1 MSNKSSTDA
10 DISLLRQSISHL
22 DNVLSSLESLAK
34 SKPWSKLGYFDAT
47 QHDNIEHLYFRF
59 LVSRGVLVS
68 LALPQGNNST
78 DNSLQNALEKA
89 ESSFSS
95 DEEGTLTDNASHHT
109 LRTKIILSSALALFV
124 YEGRFIKCFLHD
136 EVAIN
141 KLNQQFYRSDIQA
154 DTYNTL
160 KLECTDSSNDGRLQS
175 LASAYNMLYCNEE
188 ESIEVTTDSTIQT
201 EALASLTDSLVKQT
215 NELLQDLYV
224 SKQNVAI
231 KFKNKLQ
238 HAPIGNVAR
247 TAKRNTKAL
256 LTETRACTFKGVS
269 RLKSPVAHLIRFSI
283 EQKKEILASLQP
295 GDLIFTYTAGY
306 MSDVFI
312 PGAFKHGITY
322 VGSPEDREEA
332 GLTADYVASIY
343 DSLPAGEVETL
354 LEHFKTSKVPSLMT
368 GNTNLDANVIE
379 SVAEGV
385 IFNNLS
391 LLMDTH
397 VNRLVVLRPNITKE
411 ERTDALISIFKFLG
425 AMYDFG
431 FNFADN
437 SSVVCTEVQY
447 HAFSGKGDISFELT
461 KRAGNPTLSADDIVN
476 YYLKKKGSF
485 DFVLL
490 ALEDSASTSHMA
502 KIYKGEDGKNALT
515 SLMKAETK

>member
-10 DISLLRQSISHL
+10 DISLLRQSILHL

-34 SKPWSKLGYFDAT
+34 SKPWSKLSYFDAT
-47 QHDNIEHLYFRF
+47 QHDTIEHLYFRF

-68 LALPQGNNST
+68 LALPQGISST
-78 DNSLQNALEKA
+78 DNSLQCALEKA
-89 ESSFSS
+89 ESSFS
-95 DEEGTLTDNASHHT
+95 DEESTLTDNTTHHT

-124 YEGRFIKCFLHD
+124 YEGRFVKCFLHD

-175 LASAYNMLYCNEE
+175 LAAAYNMLYCNEE
-188 ESIEVTTDSTIQT
+188 ESIEVTTDSTKQT
-201 EALASLTDSLVKQT
+201 EALAPLTDSLVKQT
-215 NELLQDLYV
+215 NALLQDLHV

-231 KFKNKLQ
+231 KLKNKMQ
-238 HAPIGNVAR
+238 HTPVGEVAR

-269 RLKSPVAHLIRFSI
+269 RLKSPVSHLIRFSI

-354 LEHFKTSKVPSLMT
+354 LEHFKTSKVPSPMT
-368 GNTNLDANVIE
+368 GSTNLDANVIE

-397 VNRLVVLRPNITKE
+397 VNRLVVLRPNISKE

-431 FNFADN
+431 FNFADE
-437 SSVVCTEVQY
+437 SPRLYCFIMWIQCV
-447 HAFSGKGDISFELT
+447 
-461 KRAGNPTLSADDIVN
+461 
-476 YYLKKKGSF
+476 
-485 DFVLL
+485 
-490 ALEDSASTSHMA
+490 HM
-502 KIYKGEDGKNALT
+502 KT
-515 SLMKAETK
+515 R

>member
-1 MSNKSSTDA
+1 MSSKSSTDT

-47 QHDNIEHLYFRF
+47 QHDKIEHLYFRF

-78 DNSLQNALEKA
+78 DNSLRNALEKA

-95 DEEGTLTDNASHHT
+95 DEEGILTDNTTHHT

-136 EVAIN
+136 EIAIN

-175 LASAYNMLYCNEE
+175 LALAYNMLYCNEE
-188 ESIEVTTDSTIQT
+188 ESIEVTAESTKQT
-201 EALASLTDSLVKQT
+201 EALASLTDSLVQQT
-215 NELLQDLYV
+215 NVLLQDLHV

-231 KFKNKLQ
+231 KFKNKIQ
-238 HAPIGNVAR
+238 HGNVGTVAR

-269 RLKSPVAHLIRFSI
+269 RLKSPVAHLIRFSV
-283 EQKKEILASLQP
+283 EQKKEILSSLQP

-343 DSLPAGEVETL
+343 DTIPAGGVETL
-354 LEHFKTSKVPSLMT
+354 LEHFKTSKVPT
-368 GNTNLDANVIE
+368 GNSNTDLDANVIE

-411 ERTDALISIFKFLG
+411 EKTDALISIFKFLG
-425 AMYDFG
+425 AAYDFG

-447 HAFSGKGDISFELT
+447 HAFNGKGDISFELT

-490 ALEDSASTSHMA
+490 ALEDTASTSHEA
-502 KIYKGEDGKNALT
+502 KIYRGDDGKNALAK
-515 SLMKAETK
+515 LMNAETK